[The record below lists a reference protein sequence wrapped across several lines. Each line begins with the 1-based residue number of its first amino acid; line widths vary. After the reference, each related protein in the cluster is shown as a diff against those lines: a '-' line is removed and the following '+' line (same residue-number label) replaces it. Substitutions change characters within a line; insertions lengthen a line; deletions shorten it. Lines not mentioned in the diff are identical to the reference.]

1 MAEIINL
8 RAVRKAKDK
17 ADTRAQADANAVKFG
32 RRKGDK
38 ALEAARLEKA
48 QRDLEGHK
56 IAPKDPE

>member
-8 RAVRKAKDK
+8 RAVRKAKEK

-38 ALEAARLEKA
+38 ALEAAQIA
-48 QRDLEGHK
+48 QAKRNFDGH
-56 IAPKDPE
+56 ERE